1 MQFVVTI
8 TKRSEL
14 VVDVERRGSTVE
26 HLFLTGPTNL
36 VAKGE
41 LTDEEL
47 PL

>member
-1 MQFVVTI
+1 
-8 TKRSEL
+8 
-14 VVDVERRGSTVE
+14 VE